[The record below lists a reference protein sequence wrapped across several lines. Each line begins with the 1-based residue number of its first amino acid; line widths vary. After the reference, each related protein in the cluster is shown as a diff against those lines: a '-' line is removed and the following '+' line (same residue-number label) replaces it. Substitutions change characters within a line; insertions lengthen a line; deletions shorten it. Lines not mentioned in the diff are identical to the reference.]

1 MEPLGRCG
9 GDRIPRDVLNVTGR
23 FKFCRLRTRGTGK
36 AVWAGKRCLGM
47 VWARCLL
54 PWLAER
60 VVGQPGCCA
69 SHNHRHIRR
78 LSSAVPT
85 ASAWLK
91 FGCPRGRKFSAC
103 TGIFRAQI
111 QPGARRSVFRHR
123 FRGPEARQFPRRCP
137 DNSRARGPGC
147 DADGGE
153 PAICHTVMTVR
164 FTGCCAWR
172 SCW

>member
-9 GDRIPRDVLNVTGR
+9 GEQIRPDVLNVTGR
-23 FKFCRLRTRGTGK
+23 FRFCELRTRLTGK
-36 AVWAGKRCLGM
+36 AVWAGKRFRYGLGSLSVPLARRTSGRSAGLLCL
-47 VWARCLL
+47 A
-54 PWLAER
+54 
-60 VVGQPGCCA
+60 QPPA
-69 SHNHRHIRR
+69 HP
-78 LSSAVPT
+78 ATVVPT

-91 FGCPRGRKFSAC
+91 FGCPGGRKFSAC

-123 FRGPEARQFPRRCP
+123 LRGPEARQLPRRCP